1 MTLSAGARALEEGE
15 DNDRDGHGL
24 SSLYVGAGAASH
36 RWPPSLRNLGRG
48 VGAGGWVSLYK
59 RIVIKEALPESHPDT
74 DFPCI
79 SLVEPPAIRA
89 SFEPITGKDADRHCH
104 TLTVVLDLPD
114 TETL

>member
-1 MTLSAGARALEEGE
+1 MTLSAEARALEEGE
-15 DNDRDGHGL
+15 DNDREGHGL

-36 RWPPSLRNLGRG
+36 RWPPSLRNLGHAGRG
-48 VGAGGWVSLYK
+48 GVSLHK
-59 RIVIKEALPESHPDT
+59 RTVIKEALPESHPDA

-89 SFEPITGKDADRHCH
+89 SLEPITGKDADRHCH

-114 TETL
+114 TATL